1 MILSRS
7 GDPASAFLML
17 RGVAYMYSKKE
28 YALIL
33 SPEFEKLINEIK
45 ILRTKMVELILQKN
59 ELLYT
64 RKPELQEVYIR
75 CIGKLEN
82 ELDELHME
90 SVRTKYITDMIRIR
104 LQFHR
109 EVNIEEIEK
118 KADGQETVFLP
129 GYVMQQIEKEK
140 EERSKTAGTGFSKCE
155 AEELRLY
162 YRRIIK
168 LLHPDIGAVSAEAG
182 ERLLKDAIE
191 AYEYRDIYVL
201 KQISAA
207 LEEPEYRKESETDI
221 DILMR
226 LRRKKEFLTG
236 KIEILENS
244 IKLIKQEFPFDM
256 EKLLSD
262 PEKLEKRQKKL
273 EKNISAEKEKLERL
287 KNRLRYYKIKCMNS

>member
-1 MILSRS
+1 
-7 GDPASAFLML
+7 ML
-17 RGVAYMYSKKE
+17 CS
-28 YALIL
+28 
-33 SPEFEKLINEIK
+33 
-45 ILRTKMVELILQKN
+45 
-59 ELLYT
+59 
-64 RKPELQEVYIR
+64 
-75 CIGKLEN
+75 
-82 ELDELHME
+82 
-90 SVRTKYITDMIRIR
+90 
-104 LQFHR
+104 
-109 EVNIEEIEK
+109 
-118 KADGQETVFLP
+118 
-129 GYVMQQIEKEK
+129 
-140 EERSKTAGTGFSKCE
+140 RSKTAGTGFSKCE

-162 YRRIIK
+162 YRKIIK

>member
-1 MILSRS
+1 
-7 GDPASAFLML
+7 
-17 RGVAYMYSKKE
+17 MYSKKE
-28 YALIL
+28 FALIP

-45 ILRTKMVELILQKN
+45 ILRTNMVELILQKN
-59 ELLYT
+59 ELLYK

-129 GYVMQQIEKEK
+129 GYIMKQLEKDR
-140 EERSKTAGTGFSKCE
+140 EERCKTTGTGISKCE
-155 AEELRLY
+155 ADELRLY
-162 YRRIIK
+162 YRKIIK
-168 LLHPDIGAVSAEAG
+168 LLHPDIGAVSDEAG

-191 AYEYRDIYVL
+191 AYEYRDIFVL
-201 KQISAA
+201 RQISAA
-207 LEEPEYRKESETDI
+207 LEEPEYRIGIDTDC
-221 DILMR
+221 DILVR
-226 LRRKKEFLTG
+226 LKRKKEFLAG
-236 KIEILENS
+236 KIEVLEKS

-256 EKLLSD
+256 ENLLSD

-273 EKNISAEKEKLERL
+273 ENNILAEKEKLERL
-287 KNRLRYYKIKCMNS
+287 KNRLRYYKIKCLNS